1 MALTGF
7 ASESGSASYVDNATP
22 TTLYTN
28 AQGAGLIVRIDKLL
42 LVNVNAS
49 SRTVELY
56 KVPSGGSISGDD
68 YKILKTYT
76 IAGLET
82 IDIREAAGLL
92 LENGDS
98 LRCLASAGSSIRF
111 DVSGWKES

>member
-1 MALTGF
+1 MTLTGF
-7 ASESGSASYVDNATP
+7 AAESGAASYVDSATP

-28 AQGAGLIVRIDKLL
+28 AQGAGLTVRIDKLL

-49 SRTVELY
+49 ARTFELY
-56 KVPSGGSISGDD
+56 KVPNGGSISGDD
-68 YKILKTYT
+68 WKLLKTAA

-82 IDIREAAGLL
+82 LDVREVAGLL

-98 LRCLASAGSSIRF
+98 LRCLASAASSLRF
-111 DVSGWKES
+111 DLSGWKES